1 VQAPLDAR
9 PNRNECVARASLCGI
24 SGRSLEAAGNGSSR
38 EMAATLKCEQN
49 PAYSHPFFWKVKM
62 RLCLPIMAAI
72 FSACSI
78 EDPSVAEFDL
88 QRILLSDNAPFE
100 AYFENPEPYT
110 RADKQAD
117 LFYAMSNGDTIK
129 VSVCEF
135 ETATLAKAFFYNSD
149 DIEEKVEYLIG
160 NERKRFIR
168 HGRRLFIFSYMFSIS
183 EKSSTLDSIIRFTK
197 RFPAADTSASA
208 GFQNFS
214 LKNSNADKDVS
225 VQRDS
230 FLGIEAPF
238 NMLIRRYRDADFT
251 WACAHSSGVV
261 SENDWET
268 YKTKWQNNVYGSD
281 STALIGRLSN
291 GFVIAVYGNLDK
303 ARMYSVYAEFKE
315 LVR

>member
-1 VQAPLDAR
+1 VSYRLK
-9 PNRNECVARASLCGI
+9 L
-24 SGRSLEAAGNGSSR
+24 SSVGYF
-38 EMAATLKCEQN
+38 AIITAV
-49 PAYSHPFFWKVKM
+49 FF
-62 RLCLPIMAAI
+62 
-72 FSACSI
+72 ACSI
-78 EDPSVAEFDL
+78 EDPSIVEFDL
-88 QRILLSDNAPFE
+88 QRILLSGDAPFE
-100 AYFENPEPYT
+100 ARFEEPKPYT

-117 LFYAMSNGDTIK
+117 LFYAMSNGDTMK

-183 EKSSTLDSIIRFTK
+183 EKSSTLDSLIRFAK

-214 LKNSNADKDVS
+214 LKNSHADKDVS

-230 FLGIEAPF
+230 FLGVEAPF
-238 NMLIRRYRDADFT
+238 SMLIRRYRDADFT
-251 WACAHSSGVV
+251 WACAHSSGAV
-261 SENDWET
+261 SDKDWEI
-268 YKTKWQNNVYGSD
+268 YRTKWQNNVYGAD
-281 STALIGRLSN
+281 STALIGRLFN
-291 GFVIAVYGNLDK
+291 GIVIAVYGDLDK
-303 ARMYSVYAEFKE
+303 ARMLNVYEEFKE